1 MVWEGEDVAGGVEE
15 VVCVSGNVEISEIVG
30 LAQTRANTV
39 VSGQINPDWDSLQR
53 NHMSTSSKT
62 DNLTYDQL

>member
-1 MVWEGEDVAGGVEE
+1 
-15 VVCVSGNVEISEIVG
+15 
-30 LAQTRANTV
+30 V
-39 VSGQINPDWDSLQR
+39 VSGQRNPDWDSLQR